1 MNLKPIGEKVI
12 IERSEAEEKTKGGI
26 VIPDTAKEKPK
37 KGTVVAIG
45 DGRLLKSG
53 KRLPLTVKAGDRVI
67 FTSYAGTEVTVD
79 DKKYLIMGEEE
90 ILAVLR

>member
-12 IERSEAEEKTKGGI
+12 IERSEAEERTKGGI

-37 KGTVVAIG
+37 KGTVVAVG
-45 DGRLLKSG
+45 EGRLLKSG
-53 KRLPLTVKAGDRVI
+53 KRFPLTVKAGDRVL
-67 FTSYAGTEVTVD
+67 FTSYAGTEVSVD

-90 ILAVLR
+90 ILAVIR